1 MWIIQNEINNKF
13 LNIFAWG
20 FGYWLL
26 GVFWLIVSIHYHGNV
41 NFYLSLIFLV
51 ILTITLSLTFFSPL
65 FIYQYLK
72 VKRTKMIII
81 SISTLLILTEISR
94 YFLLG
99 GFPWFQSGLVF
110 LDTILSPLISIIGVT
125 GCSVIFFYI
134 VTAAMSINFNLRA
147 PLIFIFCLLLT
158 LPEVNK
164 VKDLQSETI
173 SVGIVQ
179 PSLDTNLKFDSEYLE
194 TIETTL
200 MTLTKK
206 IKTAD
211 LIVWPEA
218 PLPYLSPS
226 IRSKKLEEMLKTENI
241 RVLSGIYEYDGVNLF
256 NSMSFLPEYNQTHR
270 KAKLVPFGE
279 YVPFEPYLRGLID
292 FFDLPMSNMKPSMS
306 NIERLNFMET
316 SFLPLICFDAIFVN
330 YYIEESKNSTF
341 VINISNDSWFGN
353 SYGPEQHLQI
363 VRAKAK
369 EINKWI
375 IRATTN
381 GISAFVDNNGTIV
394 DKIETGKSESKIYEV
409 KLSNQTSIYAKY
421 SYNIIF
427 YLICMKVIFILS
439 LIIQRLIF

>member
-26 GVFWLIVSIHYHGNV
+26 GIFWLIVSIHYHGNV
-41 NFYLSLIFLV
+41 NFYVSLIFLV
-51 ILTITLSLTFFSPL
+51 ILTITLSFTFFSPL

-99 GFPWFQSGLVF
+99 GFPWFQSGLIF

-134 VTAAMSINFNLRA
+134 VTAAMSINYNLRA

-179 PSLDTNLKFDSEYLE
+179 PSVDTDLKFDPQYVE

-211 LIVWPEA
+211 LIALENVEA
-218 PLPYLSPS
+218 KGFYGRLWSS
-226 IRSKKLEEMLKTENI
+226 F
-241 RVLSGIYEYDGVNLF
+241 VLWIMSLF
-256 NSMSFLPEYNQTHR
+256 
-270 KAKLVPFGE
+270 
-279 YVPFEPYLRGLID
+279 
-292 FFDLPMSNMKPSMS
+292 
-306 NIERLNFMET
+306 
-316 SFLPLICFDAIFVN
+316 
-330 YYIEESKNSTF
+330 
-341 VINISNDSWFGN
+341 
-353 SYGPEQHLQI
+353 
-363 VRAKAK
+363 
-369 EINKWI
+369 
-375 IRATTN
+375 
-381 GISAFVDNNGTIV
+381 GIS
-394 DKIETGKSESKIYEV
+394 
-409 KLSNQTSIYAKY
+409 
-421 SYNIIF
+421 
-427 YLICMKVIFILS
+427 
-439 LIIQRLIF
+439 